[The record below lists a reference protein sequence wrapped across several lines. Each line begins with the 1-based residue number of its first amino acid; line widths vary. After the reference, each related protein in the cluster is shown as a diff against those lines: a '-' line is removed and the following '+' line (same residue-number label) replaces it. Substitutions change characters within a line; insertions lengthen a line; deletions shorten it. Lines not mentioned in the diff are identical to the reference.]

1 MEDFEFDVGGAPV
14 VFSNKK
20 PVPENPLNR
29 PNISYKKFL
38 ITIIGLGLII
48 VASIIIRKLFLSK
61 YICNYVSLNE
71 NEITFLLVLF
81 VSIIYISVF
90 LKRALIWL
98 VHLYQHY
105 APDRVRLK
113 CVFEPSCSEYMIMC
127 IKKYG
132 SIRGT
137 LKGCIRLLRC
147 HPPNGGKDYP

>member
-1 MEDFEFDVGGAPV
+1 MEEIEFDVGGAPV

-29 PNISYKKFL
+29 PSISYKKFL
-38 ITIIGLGLII
+38 ITIIGFILMI
-48 VASIIIRKLFLSK
+48 VGSIIICKSFLSK
-61 YICNYVSLNE
+61 YICNYISLNE
-71 NEITFLLVLF
+71 NEIIFLLVLV

-127 IKKYG
+127 INKYG
-132 SIRGT
+132 AIIGT